1 MLVHDNKLSSQSI
14 SSLLSPNSS
23 SDQNVSSLFKP
34 MPPISTTSPY
44 VPSTDSNPDVSKFK
58 IQMALDQVCLDYL
71 VCLAVL
77 KGGGFHP
84 QFEVFGVLS
93 RALVGPLGKPNSLP
107 PSPGKL
113 LQTKLRR
120 ILWPCITIHLNFAAS
135 SISRVWTNKKLPQT
149 IWYSP
154 DSNTYILGEY
164 DE

>member
-1 MLVHDNKLSSQSI
+1 MLFHDNRFSSPSI
-14 SSLLSPNSS
+14 SSLLSPDSS

-34 MPPISTTSPY
+34 MPPISTTTPY
-44 VPSTDSNPDVSKFK
+44 VPTTDSNQDVSKFK

-120 ILWPCITIHLNFAAS
+120 ILWPGITIHLNFAAW